1 VDPVSTGLVEYSD
14 VVFVEPPRDSQVI
27 VSIAGQFSL
36 SDRRNRR
43 GERRVFQCRAVY
55 LSTHAVGF
63 VSPVGVK
70 VGERIIAHI
79 ERLGRLEGIVQRVL
93 ERGFLMSISASAQE
107 CDRLADKIEW
117 LEKHKN
123 HDVAERRADLRMTPG
138 DMYSRVVLP
147 DGNSET
153 CQVLNISASGAALS
167 AEAAPEVGTVLIVGK
182 VVGHVVRHFDGGFAV
197 QFIER
202 QPVVIGSKVKAP

>member
-1 VDPVSTGLVEYSD
+1 VSTGLVEYSD
-14 VVFVEPPRDSQVI
+14 VVFVEPQRDSRVI
-27 VSIAGQFSL
+27 VNIAAQFSL

-55 LSTHAVGF
+55 LSARSVGF

-70 VGERIIAHI
+70 LGERIIAHV
-79 ERLGRLEGIVQRVL
+79 ERLGRLEGVVQRVL
-93 ERGFLMSISASAQE
+93 ERGFLMSISASARE
-107 CDRLADKIEW
+107 CDRLAEKIEW

-123 HDVAERRADLRMTPG
+123 HDVSERRADLRMSPAN
-138 DMYSRVVLP
+138 MYSRVVLP
-147 DGNSET
+147 DGGSET
-153 CQVLNISASGAALS
+153 SHILNISASGVALS
-167 AEAAPEVGTVLIVGK
+167 SDAIPEVGTVLIVGK

-202 QPVVIGSKVKAP
+202 QPVVIGSKVRAP

>member
-1 VDPVSTGLVEYSD
+1 MSTGSVEYSD
-14 VVFVEPPRDSQVI
+14 VVFVEPRRDSRVVVNI
-27 VSIAGQFSL
+27 SAQFSP
-36 SDRRNRR
+36 SDRRNGR

-63 VSPVGVK
+63 VSPVRVK

-79 ERLGRLEGIVQRVL
+79 ERLGRLEGVVQRVL
-93 ERGFLMSISASAQE
+93 ERGFLMSLSASEQE
-107 CDRLADKIEW
+107 CDRLAEKIEW

-123 HDVAERRADLRMTPG
+123 HEVAERRADLRMTPAN
-138 DMYSRVVLP
+138 MYSRVILP

-153 CQVLNISASGAALS
+153 CHVLNISASGVALAAD
-167 AEAAPEVGTVLIVGK
+167 AVPEVGAILIIGKIVGQ
-182 VVGHVVRHFDGGFAV
+182 VVRNFDGGFAV

-202 QPVVIGSKVKAP
+202 QPVVVGSMVRAP